1 MKAGKGKARP
11 FLSTP
16 VGLSLVIF
24 LSVFLPLIHHC
35 RHTYFRDPTSAF
47 FDPVR
52 GYERS
57 YSLER
62 EQQALVEVV
71 ESANNHDGFVSPP
84 VKHVGRSLRM
94 CIGIATVAR
103 EGEQYVQHTVGSLMA
118 GLNETQRSEIR
129 LLTLIAHT
137 TPKVHPAFDEAWLR
151 ILSDEVLLYDDRN
164 PYFDQLLNW
173 EADRNFLAK
182 GRFDYA
188 FTLSHCLVSGARYI
202 AIVEDDTVAA
212 EDWYQRTLDG
222 LDQVE
227 SYHHR
232 HLATSTDWLYLRL
245 FFTEEF
251 LGWNIEEWPAFLAQA
266 IAIEV
271 MTAMVLC
278 LLHQWLPRYIP
289 HSVILAITGIY
300 VPSLILLYLA
310 AGRLSMQPLTPGVV
324 QMSNYGCCAQGLVF
338 PRQIVPEVIER
349 LGSANGD
356 FVDQTLEQWAAEGDG
371 LARWA
376 MVPSLLQHIGAHS
389 SKGDDFG
396 EKAEWGRN
404 VAQKIW
410 SFGFESYGQG
420 RPQAQNID

>member
-1 MKAGKGKARP
+1 MKASKGKARP

-24 LSVFLPLIHHC
+24 LSIFLPLIHHC

-71 ESANNHDGFVSPP
+71 ESANNYDGFVSSP
-84 VKHVGRSLRM
+84 VRDDVGVLRM

-103 EGEQYVQHTVGSLMA
+103 EGEQYVQRTVGSLLA
-118 GLNETQRSEIR
+118 GLNDTQRSEIR

-137 TPKVHPAFDEAWLR
+137 TPEVHPAFDEPWLR
-151 ILSDEVLLYDDRN
+151 VLSDEVLLYDDRN
-164 PYFDQLLNW
+164 PYFNQLNKW

-188 FTLSHCLVSGARYI
+188 FTLTRCFDSGAPYV
-202 AIVEDDTVAA
+202 AIIEDDTLAA
-212 EDWYQRTLDG
+212 EDWYQRTFDALY
-222 LDQVE
+222 QVE
-227 SYHHR
+227 NYHHR
-232 HLATSTDWLYLRL
+232 HLATSTGWLYLRL

-271 MTAMVLC
+271 MTALVLY

-289 HSVILAITGIY
+289 HSVIVAVTGIY
-300 VPSLILLYLA
+300 IPSLIILYLA
-310 AGRLSMQPLTPGVV
+310 AGRLSMQPLNPGVV
-324 QMSNYGCCAQGLVF
+324 QMPNYGCCAQGLVF

-349 LGSANGD
+349 LGSANGG

-376 MVPSLLQHIGAHS
+376 VVPSLLQHIGAHS

-396 EKAEWGRN
+396 VKAEWGRS

-420 RPQAQNID
+420 RSQAQNID

>member
-1 MKAGKGKARP
+1 MKAAKGKARP
-11 FLSTP
+11 FFSTP
-16 VGLSLVIF
+16 VGLSLVLF
-24 LSVFLPLIHHC
+24 LSIFLPLIHHC
-35 RHTYFRDPTSAF
+35 KHTYFRDPTSAF

-57 YSLER
+57 YSLQR
-62 EQQALVEVV
+62 EQQALEKVV
-71 ESANNHDGFVSPP
+71 ESANHDGFVSPP
-84 VKHVGRSLRM
+84 VRHARVLRM

-103 EGEQYVQHTVGSLMA
+103 EGEQYVQRTVGSLLA

-137 TPKVHPAFDEAWLR
+137 TPEVHPAFDETWLR
-151 ILSDEVLLYDDRN
+151 VLSDEVLLYDGRN
-164 PYFDQLLNW
+164 PYLNQLIHW
-173 EADRNFLAK
+173 ESDRNFLAK

-188 FTLSHCLVSGARYI
+188 FVLGHCLASGAPYI
-202 AIVEDDTVAA
+202 AIIEDDTLAA
-212 EDWYQRTLDG
+212 EDWYQRTVDALE
-222 LDQVE
+222 QVQD
-227 SYHHR
+227 YHHR

-251 LGWNIEEWPAFLAQA
+251 LGWNIEEWPAFLAQV
-266 IAIEV
+266 ISIEGL
-271 MTAMVLC
+271 TAMILH

-289 HSVILAITGIY
+289 HSVILVFTGIY
-300 VPSLILLYLA
+300 IPSLIFLYLA

-324 QMSNYGCCAQGLVF
+324 RMPNFGCCTQGLVF

-349 LGSANGD
+349 LGSANEG
-356 FVDQTLEQWAAEGDG
+356 FVDQNLEQWAAEGDG

-396 EKAEWGRN
+396 EKAEGGRS

-410 SFGFESYGQG
+410 SFGFESYGQS
-420 RPQAQNID
+420 RPRVQNID